1 MVKVA
6 YRFLPCD
13 QDGRKRENSQYT
25 YVADAAEIFS
35 PGSVIVSGVLGV
47 EKWQVVEVREE
58 TGPLRSARDRD
69 GSDLVLGGTLVCQPL
84 G

>member
-6 YRFLPCD
+6 YRFLPCGR
-13 QDGRKRENSQYT
+13 DGRPRESSQYT

-35 PGSVIVSGVLGV
+35 TGSVIDSGVLGV
-47 EKWQVVEVREE
+47 KKWQVVEVREE
-58 TGPLRSARDRD
+58 TGPLRGARDSD
-69 GSDLVLGGTLVCQPL
+69 GSDLALGGTLVCQPL